1 LIYQAYKAMRFST
14 CRNWLEC
21 ARWLDSLAKWEIALT
36 LTFTKVA
43 ATGEY
48 RSASDVVQTT
58 RHLIR
63 LINRDC
69 FGHAAN
75 RKGYRVASAYVIE
88 YGYGGHH
95 PHVHGTISLPPGYGY
110 RAMYTLISQKARIL
124 HSIDRQ
130 IYFERYRDFGWFD
143 YCLKAGTNNLIVQ
156 DIYQAKP

>member
-1 LIYQAYKAMRFST
+1 MKFATDADRIEF
-14 CRNWLEC
+14 
-21 ARWLDSLAKWEIALT
+21 AKWLHGLGEWRIALT

-48 RSASDVVQTT
+48 RPASDVVQTT

-69 FGHAAN
+69 FGHGAN

-88 YGYGGHH
+88 YGYDGRH

-110 RAMYTLISQKARIL
+110 RAMCTLISQKARNL

-156 DIYQAKP
+156 DICQANP

>member
-1 LIYQAYKAMRFST
+1 MKFAIDADRIEF
-14 CRNWLEC
+14 
-21 ARWLDSLAKWEIALT
+21 AKWLHGLGEWRIALT

-63 LINRDC
+63 LINRAC
-69 FGHAAN
+69 FGHGVN

-88 YGYGGHH
+88 YGYGGRH

-110 RAMYTLISQKARIL
+110 RAMCRLIHEKARKL
-124 HSIDRQ
+124 HSIDQQ
-130 IYFERYRDFGWFD
+130 IHFQEYADFGWID
-143 YCLKAGTNNLIVQ
+143 YCLKTGIDNLVVE
-156 DIYQAKP
+156 DICQANP